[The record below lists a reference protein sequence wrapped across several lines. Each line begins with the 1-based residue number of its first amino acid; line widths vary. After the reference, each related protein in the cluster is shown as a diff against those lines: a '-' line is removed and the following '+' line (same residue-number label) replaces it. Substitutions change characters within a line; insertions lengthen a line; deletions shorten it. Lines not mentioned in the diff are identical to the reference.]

1 MIIPDLNLLLYAYD
15 TASANHE
22 AAVSWWESSLNGA
35 EAVGLPPVVIFGFL
49 RLATSRRVFSV
60 PMTIDEAADC
70 VQAWKARPQVVEVD
84 GGADYVSRVIEL
96 IRHAGT
102 QGNLVTDAQ
111 IAAIAIE
118 HAAVV
123 CTNDSDFRRFPGLR
137 TTNPLSAGKS

>member
-15 TASANHE
+15 TASPHHD

-49 RLATSRRVFSV
+49 RLATNRRVFSA

-70 VQAWKARPQVVEVD
+70 VRAWKARPQVVEVD
-84 GGADYVSRVIEL
+84 GGPDHVGRVIDL
-96 IRHAGT
+96 IRRAGT
-102 QGNLVTDAQ
+102 EGNLITDAQ

-118 HAAVV
+118 HGAVV

-137 TTNPLSAGKS
+137 TINPLAARKS

>member
-15 TASANHE
+15 AASPNHA

-35 EAVGLPPVVIFGFL
+35 EAVGLPLVVIFGFL
-49 RLATSRRVFSV
+49 RLSTSRRVFSA

-70 VQAWKARPQVVEVD
+70 VQTWRARPQVVDVD
-84 GGADYVSRVIEL
+84 GAADHVIRVIEL
-96 IRHAGT
+96 MRHAGT

-118 HAAVV
+118 QGAVV